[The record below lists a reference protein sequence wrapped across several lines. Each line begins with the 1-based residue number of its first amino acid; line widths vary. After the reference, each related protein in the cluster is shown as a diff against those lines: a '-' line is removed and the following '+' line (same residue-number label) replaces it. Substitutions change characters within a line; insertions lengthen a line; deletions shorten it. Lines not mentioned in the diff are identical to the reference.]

1 MARKAITGP
10 RNNIKRDSFIR
21 SKKLRASRPNNI
33 LLNKVHVYGLIYPNK
48 QDKKLEFIQTW
59 ENHERRTIL

>member
-1 MARKAITGP
+1 
-10 RNNIKRDSFIR
+10 
-21 SKKLRASRPNNI
+21 

-59 ENHERRTIL
+59 ENHEDVQYYS